1 MHMRHWTLVEL
12 AQYLDAELVGAAD
25 YPVSGIS
32 TLVAAQPHQ
41 VSFLAN
47 MKYASQLADCGA
59 GAVIV
64 HPDQAHHFV
73 GNKLLLANPYL
84 GYAKL
89 SALFAPATSY
99 QGIHPSAVVAQSAS
113 LAADVVVGPGVVIG
127 EHVRLDKG
135 VSIGPNCVIGDHCIV
150 GAQTCLAANV
160 TLYHGVILGQR
171 NLIHSGAVLGADGFG
186 FAKDGVDWVKIHQLG
201 GVVTG
206 DDVEIGA
213 GTTIDRG
220 ALDDTRIGNGVKLD
234 NQVQIAHNV
243 VLGDYTAIAGCTAI
257 AGSTILG
264 KNCTIA
270 GACGITGHLHLADG
284 VHVTAMSLVTH
295 SIKEP
300 GAYSSGTGLDDNHKW
315 RRNAARFKQLD
326 QMAKR
331 LKQLEQELQKFT

>member
-1 MHMRHWTLVEL
+1 MKHWTLLDL
-12 AQYLDAELVGAAD
+12 AQHLNAELIGDGD
-25 YPVSGIS
+25 YPVTGIA
-32 TLVAAQPHQ
+32 TLAKAQPHQ

-47 MKYASQLADCGA
+47 MKYASQLSDCKA
-59 GAVIV
+59 GVVIL
-64 HPDQAHHFV
+64 HPDQAHYFA
-73 GNKLLLANPYL
+73 GNKLLLDNPYL

-89 SALFAPATSY
+89 SALFAPANAY
-99 QGIHPSAVVAQSAS
+99 QGVHASAVIASSAS
-113 LAADVVVGPGVVIG
+113 IGDAVVIGPGVVIG
-127 EHVRLDKG
+127 EHVRLEDG
-135 VSIGPNCVIGDHCIV
+135 VNIGPNCVIGDHCAI
-150 GAQTCLAANV
+150 GKETRLAANV
-160 TLYHGVILGQR
+160 TLYHGIILGQR
-171 NLIHSGAVLGADGFG
+171 NILHSGAVIGADGFG

-257 AGSTILG
+257 AGSTTLG

-270 GACGITGHLHLADG
+270 GACGITGHLYLADG

-295 SIKEP
+295 SIKQA
-300 GAYSSGTGLDDNHKW
+300 GAYSSGTSLDANHKW

-326 QMAKR
+326 QIAKR
-331 LKQLEQELQKFT
+331 VKQLEQGQ